1 MLAGFLM
8 TLGEIFYILVAAL
21 LIIVILL
28 QEPRTGGLSSAFGG
42 TGIDSVLGAG
52 IGRKMS
58 RLTIVLAVIL
68 FILAVI
74 LGLAWETPTV
84 EVTAG

>member
-1 MLAGFLM
+1 MLAGFLF

-68 FILAVI
+68 LVLAIV
-74 LGLAWETPTV
+74 LGLAWETSVV
-84 EVTAG
+84 EVATE